1 MKQVFDNLKDY
12 HILLVSGSPRRR
24 ELLERLGLT
33 FTIGRS
39 EVEETY
45 PEGLSCEE
53 IPQYLSRLKAM
64 HCSPTPEPDSLV
76 IAADT
81 IVCCEGRVL
90 GKPAS
95 YQEAFDM
102 LRLLSGR
109 RHRVITGVTILT
121 RSVVRSFHA
130 VTTVTFAPLTD
141 EEIDF
146 YLTRFRP
153 YDKAGAYGI
162 QEWIGMIGVKD
173 IQGSYY
179 NVMGLPVFRLYDEL
193 KQLPPCC

>member
-64 HCSPTPEPDSLV
+64 HCTPAPAPDSLV

-95 YQEAFDM
+95 
-102 LRLLSGR
+102 
-109 RHRVITGVTILT
+109 
-121 RSVVRSFHA
+121 
-130 VTTVTFAPLTD
+130 
-141 EEIDF
+141 
-146 YLTRFRP
+146 
-153 YDKAGAYGI
+153 
-162 QEWIGMIGVKD
+162 
-173 IQGSYY
+173 
-179 NVMGLPVFRLYDEL
+179 
-193 KQLPPCC
+193 